1 MVQFNATFVSMADLR
16 RGIIVRRIGL
26 WLPASAAFTI
36 IVIAPGA
43 ASTPRVDNV
52 VQVGGRVSSFVQPR
66 ISGAVIT
73 AIIYEPGDAASESEA
88 RSIERSMGEAMVV
101 GSARLVPRRVSTSAL
116 QGLAGARLA
125 FVTRGTNYR
134 AIASAASSRSI
145 LTISADPACAQAGYC
160 VVAISAAP
168 RVQITVSRAASRAAN
183 LRFNSSFL
191 MLVREI

>member
-1 MVQFNATFVSMADLR
+1 VE
-16 RGIIVRRIGL
+16 RIYL
-26 WLPASAAFTI
+26 WLAPAAAFAI
-36 IVIAPGA
+36 VVIAPGA
-43 ASTPRVDNV
+43 ASTPRVDNI
-52 VQVGGRVSSFVQPR
+52 VQVGGRVTSFMQPR
-66 ISGAVIT
+66 LTGVIIA
-73 AIIYEPGDAASESEA
+73 AIIYEPGNAASENEA
-88 RSIERSMGEAMVV
+88 RSIERSMGEGMVV

-134 AIASAASSRSI
+134 AIASVAASRSI
-145 LTISADPACAQAGYC
+145 LTISADPACARAGYC

-168 RVQITVSRAASRAAN
+168 RIQITVSRAASRAAN